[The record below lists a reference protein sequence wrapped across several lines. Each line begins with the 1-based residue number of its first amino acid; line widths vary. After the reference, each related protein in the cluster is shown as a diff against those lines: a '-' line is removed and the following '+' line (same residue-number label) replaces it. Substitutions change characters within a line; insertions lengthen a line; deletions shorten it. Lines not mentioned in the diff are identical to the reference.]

1 MTSARRQ
8 PIEVTGKTVDDAVQR
23 ALRDLGLSRS
33 QVSVT
38 VLSEGRPGILGIG
51 ATEARVRVAPLPAGG
66 GAEES
71 EPEVR
76 PLPKID
82 DYSHYQEAV
91 GPGRRGEGGR
101 GERGGRHERGGRGE
115 RRGRG
120 EPGERSPA
128 QGPLEQRLPFA
139 LLAPPSRE
147 ADPDP
152 VQHAI
157 HVLTD
162 LLHLMGVDAEIH
174 ARAPETPMDGV
185 DHAAAVLDVT
195 PAHPDDDLGLLI
207 GRRGE
212 SLAALQYVVNLIGS
226 RRFKGQAPVTVDVHH
241 YKRNREEALNA
252 LAQRLAAR
260 VRENHEP
267 VALEPMPPA
276 ERRIVHLALAE
287 DPEVATESVGEG
299 DARKVMIVYRG

>member
-1 MTSARRQ
+1 MTSPRRP
-8 PIEVTGKTVDDAVQR
+8 PIEMTGKTVDDAVQR

-51 ATEARVRVAPLPAGG
+51 ATEARVRVAPLSADG
-66 GAEES
+66 GAEED

-76 PLPKID
+76 PLVKID
-82 DYSHYQEAV
+82 DYRHYEEA
-91 GPGRRGEGGR
+91 GGTGRRGEGGR
-101 GERGGRHERGGRGE
+101 GERGGRGGRGE
-115 RRGRG
+115 RRGRS

-162 LLHLMGVDAEIH
+162 LLRLMGVDAEIS

-226 RRFKGQAPVTVDVHH
+226 RRFKGHAPVTVDVHH

-260 VRENHEP
+260 VRETHEP
-267 VALEPMPPA
+267 IALEPMPPA